1 MTNLDN
7 MPVSLLPSERRAA
20 LEELGSALR
29 LAVSAAKEE
38 AQAAE
43 RAEPQ
48 SECGH
53 CGVPVRPGATLCDG
67 CLLDGS
73 ACGTCGG

>member
-1 MTNLDN
+1 MNLDD

-20 LEELGSALR
+20 LEQLGSALR
-29 LAVSAAKEE
+29 LAVSAASQD

-43 RAEPQ
+43 RAEPE
-48 SECGH
+48 SECEH
-53 CGVPVRPGATLCDG
+53 CGEPVRPGASLCDR